1 MAAKAAA
8 ITKKSNEIIEPTTE
22 QIRQRAYEI
31 YLQRNAGPG
40 SDVDDWLQA
49 EAELRE
55 LAMNKYGTED

>member
-8 ITKKSNEIIEPTTE
+8 ITEISNEISELTTD

-55 LAMNKYGTED
+55 PAMN